1 MPCQTETKP
10 EVQKVNKIKACSLIG
25 SVLVDL
31 AIFKLVNV
39 NFINE
44 IDFLKVK
51 NK

>member
-10 EVQKVNKIKACSLIG
+10 EVQKVNKIKALIG